1 MMVQQETQQETQQ
14 EIPQGVQQVVQQEI
28 QQPKQKSR
36 LKSQVPRLALFMA
49 TLIWGSSFVMMK
61 NAVGVFP
68 PNYLL
73 AVRFGVSCLFL
84 GVIFRRRLKAIN
96 KVYLIQTAIIG
107 LCLSMAYA
115 LQTLG
120 IQHTTPGKNAFL
132 TAVYVIIV
140 PFLHWFVE
148 KQKPAGKNLLAAVT
162 CLAGI
167 GLISLTS
174 QLTIGLGDGYT
185 LLGGFFFAA
194 HMVCVGLFSQ
204 DKDPILITILQFGYC
219 AIFFGIA
226 AVALETFPR
235 TIDVAGAFNL
245 FYLTFFC
252 TSLAL
257 LLQNYGQKYTSPST
271 ASLLLSLE
279 SIFGVLFSVLFYN
292 EVLTLRLV
300 IGFALVFGAILIA
313 EGNFSLKSR
322 SQLGLAGNKATEQQ
336 N

>member
-1 MMVQQETQQETQQ
+1 MAEQQETQQETQQ
-14 EIPQGVQQVVQQEI
+14 VQ
-28 QQPKQKSR
+28 KKNR
-36 LKSQVPRLALFMA
+36 LKSQAPRLALFMA

-61 NAVGVFP
+61 NAVGAFP

-73 AVRFGVSCLFL
+73 MIRFGVSCLFL
-84 GVIFRRRLKAIN
+84 SLIFWRRLKAIDRS
-96 KVYLIQTAIIG
+96 YLMQTAIIG
-107 LCLSMAYA
+107 LCLSLAYT

-132 TAVYVIIV
+132 TAIYVIIV
-140 PFLHWFVE
+140 PFLHWFLE
-148 KQKPAGKNLLAAVT
+148 KQKPGGKNLLAAVV

-194 HMVCVGLFSQ
+194 HMVCVGFFSQ

-219 AIFFGIA
+219 ALFFGIA
-226 AVALETFPR
+226 ALSLETFPR
-235 TIDVAGAFNL
+235 TIDAAGAFNL

-279 SIFGVLFSVLFYN
+279 SIFGVLFSVFFYD

-322 SQLGLAGNKATEQQ
+322 SELSLAGNEAAEQQ